1 VGNFSAIYE
10 AEDILL
16 EDRPLKTSRRKTM
29 MPTPSNPKQLLIMT
43 EFKDYDFTR
52 SVNEAERKEQLQRLL
67 ENSKQLEES
76 RSKMNIEEIK
86 EVKEDDDEEN
96 ENNGDDFIDRQ

>member
-1 VGNFSAIYE
+1 MGNFSAIYE

-16 EDRPLKTSRRKTM
+16 EENPLKTSRKKSAAPP
-29 MPTPSNPKQLLIMT
+29 PTNPKHLVILN
-43 EFKDYDFTR
+43 EFKDFDFTR
-52 SVNEAERKEQLQRLL
+52 SVSETERIEKLRRAQ

-86 EVKEDDDEEN
+86 ESKEDDDEEN
-96 ENNGDDFIDRQ
+96 EVEDYDT

>member
-1 VGNFSAIYE
+1 
-10 AEDILL
+10 
-16 EDRPLKTSRRKTM
+16 
-29 MPTPSNPKQLLIMT
+29 MPVPSNPKQLLILT

-52 SVNEAERKEQLQRLL
+52 SVSDAERDEKLQRLL

-86 EVKEDDDEEN
+86 EVKEDDEEEN
-96 ENNGDDFIDRQ
+96 ENNGEEIVDRQ